1 MPALRLFYLFVV
13 RPLFREPV
21 RTVVIILGIALGV
34 AVVLA
39 IDLAGDAATGSFRSS
54 VEALSGDTNLEIR
67 ASGGLPE
74 ALVGTVSQLP
84 YALRISP
91 RVEDYAVVQD
101 TKRTLPLIGLDL
113 VGETAGYADRMS
125 EDGAQPVNFMEGCAQ
140 HDSNPAK
147 GQDRSSESPFDCLA
161 DPASVWVGLSLGRQ
175 PGEHLTLLIND
186 REKDYIVRGI
196 YPDLNGAES
205 AIVMDIASAQC
216 AVGRSGRI
224 DRILLKSPPTPG
236 IDEWEQRLRG
246 ALPAGV
252 QVRAQG
258 SGTNEN
264 RQMLAAFRWNLRL
277 LSYISLIV
285 GGFLIYNTISV
296 SVVRRRAEIGIVRA
310 LGGSRRLV
318 LCAFLLESVTLG
330 LIGTL
335 AALPLGRFMAAG
347 TVKLM
352 GLTVQALYV
361 SSRPGSI
368 ELSPTSIALAFI
380 VGLGVVLI
388 SAYAPAREASLVP
401 PARAMARASRE
412 YEVRVHSS
420 RELLA
425 GIIFALAAAA
435 VSHAPAIGGKPV
447 FGYLAALF
455 LIAACA
461 LCIPALVAAAT
472 RLSSAWLGRSFG
484 AEALLASRSLGASL
498 RRSSVLIAALAT
510 AIAMMVS
517 IGIMVGSFRETVV
530 SWMAEELPAD
540 LYLRP
545 GGEPATDRHPT
556 ISPEIVDA
564 IVKLPGV
571 AAIDRL
577 RAYEITY
584 NGRPAMLGGADVS
597 GYRTGSRSDF
607 FSGRASSDVFRELR
621 GSNNVVVSE
630 PFTSKHGVKMGDIIT
645 LSLGEARPQFHIV
658 DVYYDYSSERG
669 EILMDRETLLRYL
682 PDPAPSNLAVY
693 VAPGAN
699 VETVRSEIVQAVTGH
714 RLLLFSD
721 GEIRAQAIHIFDR
734 TFAITYALEAVAVL
748 VAVMGIAGALLALV
762 IDRRRELGLM
772 RFLGATTQQVRKV
785 ILFEAGLLG
794 LFANFVGA
802 LLGYFLS
809 LVLIFVIN
817 KQSFGW
823 TIRFHWPVEILL
835 AGLTFVYAATVLSG
849 LYPARMAARL
859 NPIEVVHED

>member
-1 MPALRLFYLFVV
+1 
-13 RPLFREPV
+13 
-21 RTVVIILGIALGV
+21 
-34 AVVLA
+34 
-39 IDLAGDAATGSFRSS
+39 
-54 VEALSGDTNLEIR
+54 
-67 ASGGLPE
+67 
-74 ALVGTVSQLP
+74 VGTVAQLP

-91 RVEDYAVVQD
+91 RIEDYAVVHD
-101 TKRTLPLIGLDL
+101 TKQTLPLIGLDL

-125 EDGAQPVNFMEGCAQ
+125 GDGAQALNFMAGCA
-140 HDSNPAK
+140 HADLNPAK
-147 GQDRSSESPFDCLA
+147 DHDQSSKSPFDCLA
-161 DPASVWVGLSLGRQ
+161 DPASVWVGSSVGRK

-186 REKDYIVRGI
+186 REGDYIVRGI

-205 AIVMDIASAQC
+205 AIVMDIASAQR
-216 AVGRSGRI
+216 AVGRAGRV
-224 DRILLKSPPTPG
+224 DRILLKSPPSPS
-236 IDEWEQRLRG
+236 IDEWEQRLAT

-258 SGTNEN
+258 AGTNEN
-264 RQMLAAFRWNLRL
+264 RQMLTAFRWNLRL

-296 SVVRRRAEIGIVRA
+296 SVVRRRSEIGIVRA
-310 LGGSRRLV
+310 LGGSRGLV
-318 LCAFLLESVTLG
+318 LSAFLLESAALG
-330 LIGTL
+330 LTGTL
-335 AALPLGRFMAAG
+335 AGLPLGRLMAAG

-401 PARAMARASRE
+401 PAQAMARASRE
-412 YEVRVHSS
+412 FEIRVHSS
-420 RELLA
+420 RELMT
-425 GIIFALAAAA
+425 GIIIALAAAVA
-435 VSHAPAIGGKPV
+435 SCAPAVYRKPL

-455 LIAACA
+455 LIIACA
-461 LCIPALVAAAT
+461 LCIPAFVAAAT
-472 RLSSAWLGRSFG
+472 TRRFSAWLGHSFG
-484 AEALLASRSLGASL
+484 AEALLASRSLGGAL

-545 GGEPATDRHPT
+545 AGEPATDRHPT
-556 ISPEIVDA
+556 ISPEIADA
-564 IVKLPGV
+564 IAKLPGV

-607 FSGRASSDVFRELR
+607 FSGRPSSDVFRELR
-621 GSNNVVVSE
+621 GTNNVIVSE
-630 PFTSKHGVKMGDIIT
+630 PFTLKHAVKMGDSIS
-645 LSLGEARPQFHIV
+645 LSLGETRTQFHIV

-669 EILMDRETLLRYL
+669 EILMDRQTLLRYL

-693 VAPGAN
+693 VASGTS
-699 VETVRSEIVQAVTGH
+699 VETVRSEIVHAVAGH

-721 GEIRAQAIHIFDR
+721 REIRTQAIHIFDR

-785 ILFEAGLLG
+785 ILMEAALLG
-794 LFANFVGA
+794 LLANFAGVV
-802 LLGYFLS
+802 LGYFLS

-823 TIRFHWPVEILL
+823 TIRFHWPVAILL
-835 AGLTFVYAATVLSG
+835 GGLTFVYAATVLSG
-849 LYPARMAARL
+849 LYPARIATRL